1 DKIIGKEFKVP
12 SILNREIDPLTSIRY
27 RLYGV
32 FSMEYARVSPISRLE
47 ERVIKDISYNGQKKA
62 EYDGDQDD
70 LWKEIGGS
78 FT

>member
-1 DKIIGKEFKVP
+1 
-12 SILNREIDPLTSIRY
+12 
-27 RLYGV
+27 
-32 FSMEYARVSPISRLE
+32 MSPISRLE

-78 FT
+78 FTSSPESEDVKSRWMKWFGNRFLPVLISYLTAVQK